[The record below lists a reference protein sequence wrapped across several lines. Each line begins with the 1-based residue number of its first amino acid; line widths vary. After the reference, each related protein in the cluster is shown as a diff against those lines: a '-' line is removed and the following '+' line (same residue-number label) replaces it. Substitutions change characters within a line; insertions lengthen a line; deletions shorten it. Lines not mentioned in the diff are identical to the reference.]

1 MSAQQLADACAELG
15 HPIPRSVLANL
26 ESGRRETI
34 SVPELLVLAQAL
46 RVAPMRLLV
55 PLGHADA
62 VELLPGV
69 EVATTDALRWLRGE
83 AWLMRPPPEGEDGD
97 AAVAGF
103 VVHHDTL
110 TRWEGS
116 RYYARQIR
124 RGAIKGTD
132 EDVEDY
138 ERQAERAVQAL
149 RGVRHIMRARGL
161 TPPPLPP
168 SLVFVDDG
176 VAS

>member
-1 MSAQQLADACAELG
+1 MSAQQLADTCAELG

-46 RVAPMRLLV
+46 RVPPVRLLV
-55 PLGHADA
+55 PLGYADT
-62 VELLPGV
+62 VELLPGA
-69 EVATTDALRWLRGE
+69 EVTTTDALRWLRGE

-103 VVHHDTL
+103 VVHHAAL
-110 TRWEGS
+110 TRWEWS
-116 RYYARQIR
+116 RHYARQIR
-124 RGAIKGTD
+124 QGAMDGSD

-138 ERQAERAVQAL
+138 ERRAEREVEAL
-149 RGVRHIMRARGL
+149 GNIRRVMRARKL

-168 SLVFVDDG
+168 SLTHVDDG
-176 VAS
+176 AAS